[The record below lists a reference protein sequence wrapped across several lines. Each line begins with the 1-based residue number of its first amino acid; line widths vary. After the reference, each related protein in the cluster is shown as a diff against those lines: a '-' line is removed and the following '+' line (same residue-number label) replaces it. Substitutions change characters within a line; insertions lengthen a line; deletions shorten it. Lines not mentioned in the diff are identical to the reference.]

1 MHSDEYGTSTRDED
15 VGSTEIDT
23 SLADTLHFFSIEL
36 YPCLEL
42 FDDLIVESSLSIVCI
57 CVRWARLFHVGI
69 IEKIRK
75 KKGEN
80 EIVKY
85 ILCVII
91 YKIHTEIMMYLIRI
105 SFILATFFILT
116 PHSSFA
122 SEKES

>member
-1 MHSDEYGTSTRDED
+1 MHSDEDRTTTRDED
-15 VGSTEIDT
+15 IGSTEIDT

-42 FDDLIVESSLSIVCI
+42 FDDLIVESSLSIICI
-57 CVRWARLFHVGI
+57 CMGWTRLFHAGI

-75 KKGEN
+75 KKVEN

-85 ILCVII
+85 ILYGTI
-91 YKIHTEIMMYLIRI
+91 YKIHTEIMYLIRI
-105 SFILATFFILT
+105 LSILATFFILT
-116 PHSSFA
+116 PHSSYA